1 MLDCRHFNDEKWG
14 ITIGLWLGTVVLLF
28 PLFFVVIT
36 AFAPADFKP
45 SVNWIPS
52 SFTFNN
58 YVRAWTQAPFILAF
72 VNSTIVALVVSFTQ
86 ILTSLLA
93 AYALARLNFPGKN
106 TVLFMVIA
114 TLVIPFQLLVLP
126 IFLILRFGH
135 LINTYGALIL
145 PTAASGFGIFWLRQY
160 METIPNSL
168 EEAAMLDGAD
178 RWQILWHI
186 IFPLTRPAIVTLF
199 LFAFIGEWN
208 DLFKPLLFTTKPSLQ
223 TVQQVLAGFQ
233 ELFTADWSLLMA
245 AVVIGTIP
253 VLVLFLVGQRQ
264 LLRGIAATG
273 LKN

>member
-1 MLDCRHFNDEKWG
+1 MKKWG

>member
-1 MLDCRHFNDEKWG
+1 MKKWG

-36 AFAPADFKP
+36 AFAPPDFKP

-93 AYALARLNFPGKN
+93 AYALARLNFSGKN

-186 IFPLTRPAIVTLF
+186 IFPLTRPAVVTLF

-208 DLFKPLLFTTKPSLQ
+208 DIFKPLLFTTKPSLQ

-264 LLRGIAATG
+264 LLRGVAATG